1 MILLISS
8 PYDVRWATIQLDP
21 STGENMVFV
30 TKEEAKSYAERTII
44 HEWFIVELS
53 KTKRRSNYYA

>member
-8 PYDVRWATIQLDP
+8 PYDVRRATIQLDP
-21 STGENMVFV
+21 STGENMVFL

-44 HEWFIVELS
+44 HEWFIVKLTEI
-53 KTKRRSNYYA
+53 KRRSNYYA